1 MANKN
6 VTLSIESDLL
16 AEARKVAAMRK
27 TTVNA
32 LFREYLKSLISK
44 SSDAWID
51 EFWVVSDSL
60 AGDSKGKKWSRDELH
75 ER

>member
-6 VTLSIESDLL
+6 VTLSIETELL
-16 AEARKVAAMRK
+16 NEARKVAAMRK

-32 LFREYLKSLISK
+32 LFREYLKGLINK
-44 SSDAWID
+44 SSHSWID
-51 EFWVVSDSL
+51 EFWLVSENI
-60 AGDSKGKKWSRDELH
+60 AGTSRGKKWSRDELH